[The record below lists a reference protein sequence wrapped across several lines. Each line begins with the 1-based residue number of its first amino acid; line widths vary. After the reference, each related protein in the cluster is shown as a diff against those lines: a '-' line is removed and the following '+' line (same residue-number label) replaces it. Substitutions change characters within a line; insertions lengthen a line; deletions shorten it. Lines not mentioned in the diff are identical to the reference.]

1 VELSSQPQQIP
12 AHTAE
17 GPDGSTRAREKTL
30 TLAITKP
37 APITLR
43 GMPINLNVYDGSAT
57 ITNKYFRRFPMPD
70 FEKIYLPDS
79 VSSFS
84 NADPIGTKE
93 LLIDDNRSAVAR
105 QPYMT
110 IDGTDFYFSVKGIGS
125 TTNPFSRQL
134 LKKEEICSL
143 LKNGPTKK
151 RVTNAEEKEM
161 KFPRY
166 LTGELWSRG
175 CPYGSQGLEFAS
187 IAMKATEMSD
197 SSTTSIHGFRIAP
210 LVKIVKLPEALQEEV
225 TQVYWYR
232 RFKQT
237 MVQETRLIPSNIRIY
252 FQSDWTIGNNTGELF
267 DFFRIDEND
276 KAMSFLKNFVK
287 SGIAILTLF
296 VRSMSDNGNG
306 TYSGLDFY
314 DVWLDKDAV
323 LAPDGTIFWADL
335 EGLQAITIGG
345 RDRADLEFN
354 IEEKMEHQIY
364 RSLYE
369 FIYAYEQIERER
381 VRRFGN
387 NTERKTQFEY
397 LLKDALKDD
406 EVVGLHRSRDSLELV
421 IGNILGEEKLTKTF
435 TILDW

>member
-1 VELSSQPQQIP
+1 MPILW
-12 AHTAE
+12 
-17 GPDGSTRAREKTL
+17 STQAVAFKHGKEAL
-30 TLAITKP
+30 TLAIAEP
-37 APITLR
+37 APLNLR
-43 GMPINLNVYDGSAT
+43 GMPISLNVYDGAGT
-57 ITNKYFRRFPMPD
+57 ITNKYYRRFQMPD
-70 FEKIYLPDS
+70 FEKVYLPDS
-79 VSSFS
+79 VGPFS
-84 NADPIGTKE
+84 HADPIGTKE
-93 LLIDDNRSAVAR
+93 LLIDDNRSAVGR

-125 TTNPFSRQL
+125 TTSPFSRQL

-143 LKNGPTKK
+143 LKTGPTKE
-151 RVTNAEEKEM
+151 RVTNAKEKEM

-197 SSTTSIHGFRIAP
+197 ASTTSIHGFRIAP
-210 LVKIVKLPEALQEEV
+210 LVKIVKLPEALQKEV

-232 RFKQT
+232 RFKQV
-237 MVQETRLIPSNIRIY
+237 MVQEMRLIPSNIRIY
-252 FQSDWTIGNNTGELF
+252 FHSDWTIGDDTGELF
-267 DFFRIDEND
+267 DFFHIDNND
-276 KAMSFLKNFVK
+276 KALDFLKNFVK

-296 VRSMSDNGNG
+296 VRSMSDNSNG

-345 RDRADLEFN
+345 RDRAVLEFN
-354 IEEKMEHQIY
+354 IEEKMEHHIY

-369 FIYAYEQIERER
+369 FMYAYEQIERER
-381 VRRFGN
+381 VRRFGHI
-387 NTERKTQFEY
+387 TDRKTQFEY
-397 LLKDALKDD
+397 LLKDALRDD
-406 EVVGLHRSRDSLELV
+406 EVVDLHRNQDSLELV
-421 IGNILGEEKLTKTF
+421 IGNILGEEKLTKRF